1 MENNDADNMN
11 ELLPTTNKI
20 APTDFDVTVSALL
33 TGLGA
38 EKYVDIFR
46 FLRIFFSFGCNHI
59 CFKISPFQFPRI
71 S

>member
-20 APTDFDVTVSALL
+20 DPTDFDVTVSALL

-46 FLRIFFSFGCNHI
+46 F
-59 CFKISPFQFPRI
+59 CFLFVAITSI
-71 S
+71 

>member
-20 APTDFDVTVSALL
+20 VPTDFDVTVSALL

-46 FLRIFFSFGCNHI
+46 FLRIFFSF
-59 CFKISPFQFPRI
+59 S
-71 S
+71 